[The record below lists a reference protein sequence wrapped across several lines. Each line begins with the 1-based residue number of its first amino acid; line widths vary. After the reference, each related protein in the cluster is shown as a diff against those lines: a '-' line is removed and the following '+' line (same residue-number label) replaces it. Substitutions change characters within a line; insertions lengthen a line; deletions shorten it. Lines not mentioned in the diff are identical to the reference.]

1 MKFIARHLFFRPRT
15 FTSADLCP
23 VRPTLTVLEDRLA
36 PAMFVVPAANNADP
50 APLPPPS
57 SIHGTIQVQ
66 SLRQAIIDANAFARA
81 DPSFGTD
88 QIQLGSGTYSLTRTN
103 GTGGQENAAQTGD
116 LDITT
121 THALMI
127 MGQGSS
133 GPNATIIDG
142 SALQDRLFQV
152 LKAGTMVQFRDLVLQ
167 GGVAHDN
174 GTAGTLPGSTD
185 AWGGALLNQGGS
197 VTLLNVI
204 VQNNQAQGANGSNG
218 GPGMQALGGGV
229 YSNGGTLS
237 LHNVTLS
244 GNIAQGGAGGGG
256 IGPSSGGDGGAG
268 GAGGLARGGGLY
280 AAGGLLNLQG
290 FSLTS
295 NKAQGGSGGAG
306 HDGVPLS
313 GTPVS
318 GGNGGSGAAGQG
330 GGAYLNGVT
339 LVGQSM
345 SFAMNTALG
354 GTGGGGG
361 NQSNFSYHYGIN
373 GAGGSGGAGQG
384 GGLMLLNGTATLTNS
399 TFGNDI
405 AQGGNGNY
413 AGSDYGGGPANG
425 GQGGSAQGGGVYVAG
440 ATLHLP
446 GATFST
452 NTAQGGNGG
461 DAYAFNSRG
470 GNGGGGQ
477 GAGLFAGGSIVDLS
491 DATLSS
497 GLAQGGSHAYGDG
510 TPGVDGDGEGG
521 AVVCAGATLTLLRS
535 TLMNN
540 TAQAVSTYP
549 PVAMFAGAGYG
560 GGLYV
565 SGGNVTVTNSTV
577 AANTVPSTPLDNGS
591 GSTTPSTAE
600 GGGLYAARGTIDLR
614 NSTVADNTAGSAGG
628 GVVCGSA
635 ATVKALSVL
644 FGGNTAGSSAAPS
657 DFTGNVTASA
667 SLFQT
672 APTGTIT
679 ADPRSQRPNLLNVDP
694 LLGTLGEHGG
704 PTSTIYLQSG
714 SPALGTGDNPLAL
727 TTDQRGF
734 APRTTAQ
741 GNTDIG
747 AFQASLS
754 NGQIGTP
761 YSQQFPTTAPAG
773 ALRYAVTAGAL
784 PSGLSLS
791 AGGLLSGTPTAGG
804 VFSFSITITDPSNA
818 TDTLPCTLTV
828 WNPQP
833 IGWQPSRD
841 VTISGNSLS
850 VAVAGNWG
858 RGAASAQTLTG
869 DGSVVFTATEANTFR
884 ALGLTHNA
892 PNHSYAGMDFCLE
905 LTAAGQVVVYE
916 GGVYQGGIGHYG
928 SGDQFRI
935 AVEGGRVNYYQKA
948 AGSTT
953 WSLLRSVIAGITY
966 PLRVDTSF
974 CSAGATLS
982 NVNLGRF

>member
-1 MKFIARHLFFRPRT
+1 LHLI
-15 FTSADLCP
+15 
-23 VRPTLTVLEDRLA
+23 VLEDRLA
-36 PAMFVVPAANNADP
+36 PAMFTVAATANADP

-57 SIHGTIQVQ
+57 SFGGTIAVQ
-66 SLRQAIIDANAFARA
+66 SLRQAVIDANA
-81 DPSFGTD
+81 DPTAGTD
-88 QIQLGSGTYSLTRTN
+88 TIQLGSGTYSLTRTN
-103 GTGGQENAAQTGD
+103 GAAGQENAAQTGD
-116 LDITT
+116 LDITST

-127 MGQGSS
+127 VGQGSS
-133 GPNATIIDG
+133 GPNTTIIDG

-152 LKAGTMVQFRDLVLQ
+152 VNAGIMVQFRDLVLQ

-174 GTAGTLPGSTD
+174 GTTGVLPGSTD
-185 AWGGALLNQGGS
+185 ACGGALLNQGGS
-197 VTLLNVI
+197 VTLLNVV
-204 VQNNQAQGANGSNG
+204 VQNNQAQGSNG
-218 GPGMQALGGGV
+218 APGTTSNIDGGAGRQALGGGV
-229 YSNGGTLS
+229 FGNSGTLS
-237 LHNVTLS
+237 FQNATLW
-244 GNIAQGGAGGGG
+244 GNLAQGGAGGAGSVQGRGG
-256 IGPSSGGDGGAG
+256 TGGAG
-268 GAGGLARGGGLY
+268 GNGGLARGGAVY
-280 AAGGLLNLQG
+280 AAGGILNVQGCSLKSNMAQGGAGGNGHSGVPISG
-290 FSLTS
+290 FSL
-295 NKAQGGSGGAG
+295 SGG
-306 HDGVPLS
+306 
-313 GTPVS
+313 T
-318 GGNGGSGAAGQG
+318 GGNGASGQG
-330 GGAYLNGVT
+330 GGAYLGGVT
-339 LVGQSM
+339 LVG
-345 SFAMNTALG
+345 AGTAVTMNSALG
-354 GTGGGGG
+354 
-361 NQSNFSYHYGIN
+361 
-373 GAGGSGGAGQG
+373 GAGGSGGDQVSFGLSHGINGTGGNGGAAQG
-384 GGLMLLNGTATLTNS
+384 GGLLAVNGTGTLTNFRCD
-399 TFGNDI
+399 TNT
-405 AQGGNGNY
+405 ARGGNGNH
-413 AGSDYGGGPANG
+413 AGLNGDGGPVNG
-425 GQGGSAQGGGVYVAG
+425 GQGGSAQGGGVYEAG

-452 NTAQGGNGG
+452 NTAQGSNGG
-461 DAYAFNSRG
+461 TAGGYNSKG

-477 GAGLFAGGSIVDLS
+477 GGGLFAGGGIVDLS

-497 GLAQGGSHAYGDG
+497 GLAEGGLSAFGDSN
-510 TPGVDGDGEGG
+510 PGVDGYGTGG
-521 AVVCAGATLTLLRS
+521 AVVCAGATLTLFRC
-535 TLMNN
+535 TIANN
-540 TAQAVSTYP
+540 TARAAIPDPLFSN
-549 PVAMFAGAGYG
+549 FDGAAYG

-565 SGGNVTVTNSTV
+565 SAGSVTLTDTTL
-577 AANTVPSTPLDNGS
+577 AANVSLYTDSVAPLR
-591 GSTTPSTAE
+591 TE
-600 GGGLYAARGTIDLR
+600 GGGLYAAGGTIDLR

-635 ATVKALSVL
+635 ATVKTLSVL
-644 FGGNTAGSSAAPS
+644 FGGNTAGVSAAPS

-704 PTSTIYLQSG
+704 PTPTLYLQNG

-784 PSGLSLS
+784 PPGLSLS
-791 AGGLLSGTPTAGG
+791 PGGLLSGTPTAGG
-804 VFSFSITITDPSNA
+804 VFNFSLTTTDPSNA

-858 RGAASAQTLTG
+858 RGAASAQSLTG

-892 PNHSYAGMDFCLE
+892 PNHNYAGMDFCLE

-916 GGVYQGGIGHYG
+916 GGVYRGGIGHYG
-928 SGDQFRI
+928 TGDQFRI

-948 AGSTT
+948 AGSAT

-974 CSAGATLS
+974 CTAGATLDK
-982 NVNLGRF
+982 VGLIGY